1 MCLSLWACVPV
12 CLCACVPVCL
22 SRVWDIGVPR
32 AWDMSLLSPLAGRPA
47 SLFLRLH
54 FFCQAFCPKGA
65 EGASPT
71 DQYLLRSFPPR
82 HDANSVAYWVLLLF
96 ARSRDGK
103 GFAFQVL
110 TVCWGAGACWV
121 FVSCRLKLIPTS
133 PSREG
138 GGAGSLLF
146 RPFLRLFLPQNYKNS
161 EKD

>member
-1 MCLSLWACVPV
+1 
-12 CLCACVPVCL
+12 
-22 SRVWDIGVPR
+22 
-32 AWDMSLLSPLAGRPA
+32 MSLLSPLAGRPA

-96 ARSRDGK
+96 AKSRDGE

-138 GGAGSLLF
+138 VGLGRFCFAPFSVYFFHKITKTLKKIK
-146 RPFLRLFLPQNYKNS
+146 RPRFASNHQKLSFVQKII
-161 EKD
+161 

>member
-1 MCLSLWACVPV
+1 
-12 CLCACVPVCL
+12 
-22 SRVWDIGVPR
+22 
-32 AWDMSLLSPLAGRPA
+32 MSLLSPLAGRPA

-96 ARSRDGK
+96 AKSRDGK
-103 GFAFQVL
+103 GFAFQVS

-161 EKD
+161 KKRLKGSDLHQITKSCLLC